1 VPFSVECYGCLGT
14 EADQLLRDL
23 ADGAASTGACERTD
37 YLHWIRKE
45 ISLSLIRGNARI
57 TKRFVGCLTRGIGE
71 NFQQGANM
79 PALDV

>member
-1 VPFSVECYGCLGT
+1 VETYGRLGV
-14 EADQLLRDL
+14 EADRLLKEL
-23 ADGAASTGACERTD
+23 AQGAASTGSCEPEG

-57 TKRFVGCLTRGIGE
+57 FRRFVGSLTRGIGQH
-71 NFQQGANM
+71 FQQGDDT